1 MHLSFH
7 QPNAIMTSPKLVLV
21 AGATGQQGGAVTQAL
36 LKSGHRVRG
45 LTRNADS
52 AAAQRLATQGVEIA
66 VGDFTD
72 AGSLVSAAS
81 GVDAIFAM
89 TMPFEQGADAETA
102 QGLVLI
108 DAAKQ
113 AGVGHLVYS
122 SVANADKRTGI
133 PHFDSKYAVEEAI
146 VASGVPYTIIAPV
159 FFMDNLFQPWMSGT
173 LNEGKLALAM
183 PGTRPLQQ
191 ISVANIGAFA
201 AAVIERRESVF
212 GKRFDI
218 AGDELTNDGL
228 AAILADVLDCTVNY
242 EGFPPDAMREQ
253 SEDMALMFEWFDAV
267 GYSADI
273 DGLRRDFPE
282 VGWQRFEE
290 WARMQDWDAVLA
302 EATA

>member
-1 MHLSFH
+1 
-7 QPNAIMTSPKLVLV
+7 MTSPKFVLV
-21 AGATGQQGGAVTQAL
+21 TGATGQQGGSVTQSL
-36 LKSGHRVRG
+36 LKNGHTVRG

-52 AAAQRLATQGVEIA
+52 PAAKGLAAQGVEIA

-72 AGSLVSAAS
+72 PGSLVRAAS

-89 TMPFEQGADAETA
+89 TTPFEQGVEAETA

-113 AGVGHLVYS
+113 ANVGHLVYS
-122 SVANADKRTGI
+122 SVANADKKTGV
-133 PHFDSKYAVEEAI
+133 PHFDSKYAVEKAI
-146 VASGVPYTIIAPV
+146 VASGIPYTIIAPV
-159 FFMDNLFQPWMSGT
+159 FFMDNLLQPWMSGT
-173 LNEGKLALAM
+173 LNEGKLSMAM

-201 AAVIERRESVF
+201 TAVIERRESVF

-218 AGDELTNDGL
+218 AADELTNDAL
-228 AAILADVLDCTVNY
+228 AALFAEILDHPVQY

-273 DGLRRDFPE
+273 DVLRRDFPE

-290 WARMQDWDAVLA
+290 WAQMQDWDIVLA
-302 EATA
+302 GAVA

>member
-1 MHLSFH
+1 
-7 QPNAIMTSPKLVLV
+7 MTSPKLVLV
-21 AGATGQQGGAVTQAL
+21 TGTTGQQGGAVTQSL
-36 LKSGHRVRG
+36 LKSGHTVRG

-52 AAAQRLATQGVEIA
+52 PAAKRLATQGVEI
-66 VGDFTD
+66 VIGDFID
-72 AGSLVSAAS
+72 RESLAHAAA

-89 TMPFEQGADAETA
+89 TPPFEQGVEAETA
-102 QGLVLI
+102 QGLVLT
-108 DAAKQ
+108 DVAKQ

-122 SVANADKRTGI
+122 SVASADKQTGV
-133 PHFDSKYAVEEAI
+133 PHFGSKYAVEKAI

-159 FFMDNLFQPWMSGT
+159 FFMDNLLQPWMSGT
-173 LNEGKLALAM
+173 LNEGKLSMAM

-218 AGDELTNDGL
+218 AGDELTNDSL
-228 AAILADVLDCTVNY
+228 AGIFADILGHPVQY

-267 GYSADI
+267 GYSTDI
-273 DGLRRDFPE
+273 DVLRRDFPE
-282 VGWQRFEE
+282 VGWLRFEE
-290 WARMQDWDAVLA
+290 WARLQDWDTILAPAVA
-302 EATA
+302 

>member
-1 MHLSFH
+1 
-7 QPNAIMTSPKLVLV
+7 MTSPKRVLV
-21 AGATGQQGGAVTQAL
+21 TGATGQQGGAVTQAL
-36 LKSGHRVRG
+36 LNNGHTVRG

-52 AAAQRLATQGVEIA
+52 DSAQHLAAQGVEIV

-72 AGSLVSAAS
+72 PDSLFRAAD
-81 GVDAIFAM
+81 GVDTIFAM
-89 TMPFEQGADAETA
+89 TTPFEQGVDAETA
-102 QGLVLI
+102 QGLVLV

-113 AGVGHLVYS
+113 ANVGHLVYS
-122 SVANADKRTGI
+122 SFANADKQTGV

-159 FFMDNLFQPWMSGT
+159 FFMDNLLQPWMSGT
-173 LNEGKLALAM
+173 LNEGKLSMAM

-201 AAVIERRESVF
+201 AAVIDRRESVF

-218 AGDELTNDGL
+218 AGDELTNEAL
-228 AAILADVLDCTVNY
+228 AAVFADILGRPVNY
-242 EGFPPDAMREQ
+242 EGFPPDAMRAQ

-273 DGLRRDFPE
+273 ESLRRDFPE
-282 VGWQRFEE
+282 VGWHRFEE
-290 WARMQDWDAVLA
+290 WARLQDWDALLTNAVA
-302 EATA
+302 